1 MCGERALSFIMAS
14 FLGSAWSTVNNAL
27 ESDAWR
33 AVKDGANTVTTAAAA
48 TVSAVAAQVE
58 EKTSDDTAPLHLLPE
73 AAAPCIN
80 RIAEIRDCRKEA

>member
-1 MCGERALSFIMAS
+1 MAS

-58 EKTSDDTAPLHLLPE
+58 EKTSDVYSS
-73 AAAPCIN
+73 AAL
-80 RIAEIRDCRKEA
+80 IAEKQLHHASIALLKSEIAEKKREYFDFFLAT